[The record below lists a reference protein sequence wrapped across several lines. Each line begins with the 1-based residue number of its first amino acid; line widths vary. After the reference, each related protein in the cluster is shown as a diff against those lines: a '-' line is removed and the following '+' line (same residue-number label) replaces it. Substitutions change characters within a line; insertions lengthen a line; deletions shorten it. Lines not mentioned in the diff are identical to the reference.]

1 MFNLEVSTDHSYV
14 ANGYAVHNCRACLAM
29 HGTEHDLDEPGPLD
43 HPGGRCARVPR
54 TKTWAE
60 LGITGVKD
68 RKPAI
73 QDAATFFNN
82 LPETDQRAILGNRGY
97 EAWKAGDYP
106 MSAWSKRQS
115 NTGWRDSIVA
125 TQAPRTVAT

>member
-1 MFNLEVSTDHSYV
+1 M
-14 ANGYAVHNCRACLAM
+14 
-29 HGTEHDLDEPGPLD
+29 
-43 HPGGRCARVPR
+43 
-54 TKTWAE
+54 
-60 LGITGVKD
+60 KD

-106 MSAWSKRQS
+106 MSAWSKRQP

>member
-1 MFNLEVSTDHSYV
+1 MFNLEVSKDHSYV

-29 HGTEHDLDEPGPLD
+29 HGTEHDLDEPGPLG
-43 HPGGRCARVPR
+43 HQQCRCGRVPR

-60 LGITGVKD
+60 LGFTGIRE

-73 QDAATFFNN
+73 QDAESFFNN

-97 EAWKAGDYP
+97 EAWKRGDYP
-106 MSAWSKRQS
+106 MSAWSKRQQ
-115 NTGWRDSIVA
+115 NTGWRDSFV
-125 TQAPRTVAT
+125 PTVAPKK